1 MITLLTQAI
10 GVGIVMVCLFLFIG
24 VSIFG
29 TMWLMLDAFIG
40 DFDSWKAI
48 GRFFVRIAHGLE
60 IAIDWIYEKIVYL
73 LGIKRRQKES
83 RQYKINILTRKFTE
97 FKKGK
102 IKC

>member
-1 MITLLTQAI
+1 MITLMTQAI
-10 GVGIVMVCLFLFIG
+10 GVGIIITCIFLFIG
-24 VSIFG
+24 VCIFG
-29 TMWLMLDAFIG
+29 IMWLMLDAFIG

-60 IAIDWIYEKIVYL
+60 IAVDWIYEKIVYL